1 MKEKI
6 DQYAK
11 GIFEYHMPEV
21 VLGTSELS
29 VTVDAGEIV
38 QGSFRISNS
47 KGRSMRGIVCTDCS
61 GMILEKRAFPDRRMT
76 FPLLFVEPII
86 SREISLRENFRSFL
100 TAVWLCCHLLLQS
113 RYHTAKPLRDGS
125 VI

>member
-61 GMILEKRAFPDRRMT
+61 GMILEKESFSGQENDIC
-76 FPLLFVEPII
+76 FSWNLL
-86 SREISLRENFRSFL
+86 S
-100 TAVWLCCHLLLQS
+100 AG
-113 RYHTAKPLRDGS
+113 RYH
-125 VI
+125 

>member
-29 VTVDAGEIV
+29 VTVDAGEILE
-38 QGSFRISNS
+38 GIFRILYSI
-47 KGRSMRGIVCTDCS
+47 GRSMLLLVCTDCS
-61 GMILEKRAFPDRRMT
+61 GMIL
-76 FPLLFVEPII
+76 
-86 SREISLRENFRSFL
+86 
-100 TAVWLCCHLLLQS
+100 
-113 RYHTAKPLRDGS
+113 
-125 VI
+125 

>member
-29 VTVDAGEIV
+29 VTVDAGEAAF
-38 QGSFRISNS
+38 GS
-47 KGRSMRGIVCTDCS
+47 
-61 GMILEKRAFPDRRMT
+61 P
-76 FPLLFVEPII
+76 
-86 SREISLRENFRSFL
+86 
-100 TAVWLCCHLLLQS
+100 
-113 RYHTAKPLRDGS
+113 TAKDAACGGS
-125 VI
+125 CVRIAAV

>member
-38 QGSFRISNS
+38 QGSFRISNKDAACGGS
-47 KGRSMRGIVCTDCS
+47 CVRI
-61 GMILEKRAFPDRRMT
+61 A
-76 FPLLFVEPII
+76 
-86 SREISLRENFRSFL
+86 
-100 TAVWLCCHLLLQS
+100 AV
-113 RYHTAKPLRDGS
+113 
-125 VI
+125 